1 LTAGD
6 REGLVARIRQ
16 VRRVAAVRDQ
26 STTETETL
34 PSSSETESPPSMSE
48 KESFQTE
55 RVRSLE
61 KRVAHLEG
69 MVEGLQDSVHRESD
83 RHSKLIAE
91 IQAQIEPS
99 AMRTALA
106 DDARTRG
113 L

>member
-1 LTAGD
+1 VTAGD

-26 STTETETL
+26 STQPTG
-34 PSSSETESPPSMSE
+34 ETESLPSTGDT
-48 KESFQTE
+48 ESFQTE

-61 KRVAHLEG
+61 TRVAHLER

-91 IQAQIEPS
+91 IQAQIEPA
-99 AMRTALA
+99 AMRTTLA